1 MLNCK
6 LSVMFK
12 VLLQDLPGRTTEN
25 HKKYQSS

>member
-1 MLNCK
+1 
-6 LSVMFK
+6 MFK